1 MPFKDNQIDIRD
13 QMNADLTIGD
23 LRAIVTLLECATSHL
38 ILPDEAT
45 QALDR
50 LRGLI
55 DSR

>member
-1 MPFKDNQIDIRD
+1 MPLKDNQIDIRD
-13 QMNADLTIGD
+13 HQTVAISVGD

-45 QALDR
+45 HALDK